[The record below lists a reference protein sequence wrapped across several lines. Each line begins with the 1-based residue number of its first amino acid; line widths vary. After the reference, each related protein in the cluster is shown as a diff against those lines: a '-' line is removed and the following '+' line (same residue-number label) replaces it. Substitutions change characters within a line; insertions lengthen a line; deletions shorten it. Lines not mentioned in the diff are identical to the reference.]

1 MTKQEIIEFINKN
14 PTFSLATTEGNQPHV
29 RTMMI
34 YRADENGLIFAT
46 TTLKALFQQLQ
57 ANPIV
62 ELCFYNQQEFSQVR
76 IEGSVEILD
85 DMELKKQ
92 IVEDLPFLKPLI
104 ESKGYDVL
112 ICYRIKDAKAIF
124 WTMEKNFEPKQY
136 IQL

>member
-1 MTKQEIIEFINKN
+1 MGNGSLSIIIILGF
-14 PTFSLATTEGNQPHV
+14 L
-29 RTMMI
+29 
-34 YRADENGLIFAT
+34 
-46 TTLKALFQQLQ
+46 LFV
-57 ANPIV
+57 I
-62 ELCFYNQQEFSQVR
+62 FYNQQKFSQIR

-112 ICYRIKDAKAIF
+112 ICYRIKNARAIF

-136 IQL
+136 IEL